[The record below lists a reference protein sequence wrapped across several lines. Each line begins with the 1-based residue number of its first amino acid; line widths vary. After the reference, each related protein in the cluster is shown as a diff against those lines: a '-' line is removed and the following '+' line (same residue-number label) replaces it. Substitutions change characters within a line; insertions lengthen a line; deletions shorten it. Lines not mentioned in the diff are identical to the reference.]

1 MIHFKL
7 VVVVV
12 FICFQ
17 SWSVAGQERK
27 FGDVTIAELEEKA
40 DEVFPEAPAA
50 ILYRDIDFAYGN
62 ALKVHERI
70 KIYNSDG
77 FEYSDWIIRFDNIRG
92 LKAATYNLVD
102 GKIETVKVSK
112 DGIFKEEVSEDEE
125 ISKLTFP
132 RVTKGSIIEI
142 KYKVTFIG
150 LSEFYSQS
158 SLPIKYQRFKIYNGY
173 SGSLSIRQNQYVKLP
188 IRRVD
193 EATSS
198 LFIGEDI
205 PPLNKEN
212 FVTNVNNHRGKILMQ
227 HHGTG
232 YQQTWSNVAKSYANA
247 EWFGRQLKK
256 GDALYKKDLQQLL
269 KDEADTLAIA
279 KKIDRYVKETI
290 EWDQGYSRGSEYV
303 KTIYRDKKGDSGDIN
318 LLLVHML
325 RSVGL
330 KADPILVATKRK
342 GWVMYPQVNAF
353 NMVLATIKING
364 KRYLLDGSQKNAAFG
379 QVPLRYINDKGLIIF
394 EDGSHLLYPI
404 ALKKQSAITSIANAT
419 LNLEELS
426 VSGTVKRRLTN
437 YQALNHREFYQ
448 DLKEETYEESLNDID
463 LFEVENLETKD
474 VDNPDKPISIAFDFT
489 HSDYVEKIGE
499 KLYLEPLLIW
509 GLKENKFN
517 EENRLYPIDLE
528 YPSTLK
534 YIINYTIPDG
544 YAIESLPEAKMVKME
559 EGISALQFNIQ
570 QRANQLQVIFSL
582 EFKHYLIPANYYPAL
597 QALYGEFV
605 KISKSKI
612 VLSKIK

>member
-1 MIHFKL
+1 MNFKL
-7 VVVVV
+7 IVFLV

-17 SWSVAGQERK
+17 NGSVLGQERE
-27 FGDVTIAELEEKA
+27 FGDVTVAELEEKQDA
-40 DEVFPEAPAA
+40 VFPDASAV

-62 ALKVHERI
+62 VLKVHERI
-70 KIYNSDG
+70 KIYNSEG

-112 DGIFKEEVSEDEE
+112 DGIFKEEVAEDEE

-132 RVTKGSIIEI
+132 RVQEGSIIEI

-150 LSEFYSQS
+150 ISEFYSQN
-158 SLPIKYQRFKIYNGY
+158 SLPIKYQRFKIYNGHY
-173 SGSLSIRQNQYVKLP
+173 GSLSIRQNQYVKLP
-188 IRRVD
+188 IRRID

-198 LFIGEDI
+198 TFIGENI
-205 PPLNKEN
+205 PPLKKEG

-232 YQQTWSNVAKSYANA
+232 YKQTWANVAKSYNNA
-247 EWFGRQLKK
+247 EWFGRQLRK
-256 GDALYKKDLQQLL
+256 GDALYKRDLQNLL
-269 KDEADTLAIA
+269 KDETNMLAIA

-290 EWDQGYSRGSEYV
+290 TWNQSYSRGSEYV
-303 KTIYRDKKGDSGDIN
+303 KTIYRDKEGDSGDIN

-330 KADPILVATKRK
+330 KADPMLVATKRK

-353 NMVLATIKING
+353 NMVLATIEIDG
-364 KRYLLDGSQKNAAFG
+364 ERYLLDSSQKNAAFG
-379 QVPLRYINDKGLIIF
+379 QVPLRYINDKGLILF

-404 ALKKQSAITSIANAT
+404 VLKEPSTITSITNAT
-419 LNLEELS
+419 LNVEDLS
-426 VSGTVKRRLTN
+426 VRGNVKRRISKYKA
-437 YQALNHREFYQ
+437 YQHREFYQ
-448 DLKEETYEESLNDID
+448 DLKEETYEEYLNDID
-463 LFEVENLETKD
+463 LFQVNNLETKN
-474 VDNPDKPISIAFDFT
+474 VENPEKPISIAFDFT
-489 HSDYVEKIGE
+489 HTDYVEKIGD
-499 KLYLEPLLIW
+499 KLYFEPLLIW

-517 EENRLYPIDLE
+517 EEDRLYPIDLE
-528 YPSTLK
+528 YPFVQK
-534 YIINYTIPDG
+534 YIINYTIPEG
-544 YAIESLPEAKMVKME
+544 YKIESLPDAKLVKME
-559 EGISALQFNIQ
+559 EDISALQFNIQ

-582 EFKHYLIPANYYPAL
+582 ELKHYLIPANYYPAL

-612 VLSKIK
+612 VLSKQ